1 MVRNEKLRDEIYC
14 QLANQTWRNDNEANC
29 ERGWLLM
36 ANCLSCFPPSATL
49 YKYLL
54 KYCSD
59 HAYNGYKAVCQSKL
73 LKSGNTRLSLVN
85 TLNTQFSLVRTD
97 GPAPGPAVPAHCAGV
112 ES

>member
-1 MVRNEKLRDEIYC
+1 MTTSSTRGSGNTRLNGQWNLNIQLSLVRNEKLRDEIYC

-59 HAYNGYKAVCQSKL
+59 HAYNGYKAVCQAKL
-73 LKSGNTRLSLVN
+73 LKSGNARL
-85 TLNTQFSLVRTD
+85 
-97 GPAPGPAVPAHCAGV
+97 
-112 ES
+112 